1 MKINDVVPASGDWEK
16 TSGVFFTT
24 AGEFSG
30 EVVKAIASFYPE
42 NPQRSIDSAQD
53 SATSPNAA
61 PVAVDQNYDPD
72 DLERVFN
79 RLVQNV
85 LSATRSESSTQR
97 ISMHPA
103 YQQII
108 RLGQSVVPLLLREV
122 ERKSGRWFWVLKA
135 ITREE
140 PVPES
145 DRGKT
150 RKMIDAW
157 LNWGNQ
163 KGYWW

>member
-1 MKINDVVPASGDWEK
+1 M
-16 TSGVFFTT
+16 T
-24 AGEFSG
+24 ATIPSNLL
-30 EVVKAIASFYPE
+30 S
-42 NPQRSIDSAQD
+42 
-53 SATSPNAA
+53 
-61 PVAVDQNYDPD
+61 YDPD

-85 LSATRSESSTQR
+85 LAATRSESSTQR

-108 RLGQSVVPLLLREV
+108 GLGQPVVPLLLREV
-122 ERKSGRWFWVLKA
+122 ERKSGRWFWALKA
-135 ITREE
+135 ITRED
-140 PVPES
+140 PVPKS

-163 KGYWW
+163 KGYRW